1 MCLPRELEG
10 LTELLARNAHEVW
23 ARNRVQE
30 GWTWGEVRDDAKK
43 TTPCLVPYEDLP
55 ESEKVYD
62 RSTAMQT
69 LKLVLK
75 LGYRIEK

>member
-1 MCLPRELEG
+1 MCLPRELEE